1 MGSLVTRLV
10 LSLIFVIFGLL
21 SYFGSTSENPIT
33 GETQRVQLSP
43 QQEIVL
49 GRQGRQ
55 EVIQQ
60 YGGLYADEALQS
72 YIDQVG
78 QRVVQQSVASTTPY
92 PFEFHV
98 LDDPATVNAFALPG
112 GQIFITTA
120 MLAELEDESQLAGI
134 LGHEAGHVV
143 GRHGSEQLARRNL
156 GSLLVRAIAIAA
168 SDGEGGGRQAAVIA
182 QSISQLLNLQYSRE
196 DELESD
202 RLGLDFMVDAGYDP
216 RGIVELMAILSS
228 IGGDGGRP
236 PEFLSTHPNPENRLQ
251 KLEALIVERF
261 PNGIPSELTE
271 GEDVID
277 QRSDLR

>member
-10 LSLIFVIFGLL
+10 LALVFVVFGLF
-21 SYFGSTSENPIT
+21 SYLGSSSENPIT

-49 GRQGRQ
+49 GQQGRQ

-60 YGGLYADEALQS
+60 YGGLYPDESLQS

-78 QRVVQQSVASTTPY
+78 QRVVQQSIASTTPY
-92 PFEFHV
+92 PFEFYV
-98 LDDPATVNAFALPG
+98 LDDPQTVNAFALPG
-112 GQIFITTA
+112 GPIFITTA

-143 GRHGSEQLARRNL
+143 ARHGSEQLARRNL
-156 GSLLVRAIAIAA
+156 GTLLVRAVGIAA
-168 SDGEGGGRQAAVIA
+168 SDGEGGGRQAAIIA
-182 QSISQLLNLQYSRE
+182 QSINQLLNLRYGRD

-216 RGIVELMAILSS
+216 RGIVELMAILNS
-228 IGGDGGRP
+228 IGDGGRP
-236 PEFLSTHPNPENRLQ
+236 PEFLSTHPNPENRLER
-251 KLEALIVERF
+251 LEALIEERF
-261 PNGIPSELTE
+261 PNGIPPELTN

-277 QRSDLR
+277 QREDLR